1 MSESSK
7 LSLWQRIKQL
17 LSMATEQ
24 ATIDDT
30 KIDNDLDLDLDLDSD
45 SDLSSDS
52 SLTKQ
57 DKNNAYPSKNE
68 RDSIQTYPK
77 DSDNNDNDDTDIIG
91 SSPDLNHNVNRN
103 ANQSVDSHFDNHF
116 DEVIYSSL
124 SSNLDSRLDS
134 STDTDTDTDAY
145 FDFDNDIDSM
155 TQQTALND
163 TPIVN
168 YLKQYFDDQ
177 QWHYNHY
184 RPKSSVSDNNDSQQS
199 HYLSF
204 RMRNKNLDCGYLFRV
219 QEHNNLLAVYGV
231 LPFLI
236 PESHQ
241 SAAMLLITQI
251 NYDMLIGNLEM
262 DINDGEIRYKN
273 AIDVEAV
280 GMDESTIEHLLQSVI
295 AMTTVTYEIFSEL
308 VNNQNPAT
316 ELQDL
321 LMALHR
327 QEDARTFFLP
337 TQFVQ

>member
-1 MSESSK
+1 MSQSPK

-17 LSMATEQ
+17 LNISAVQ
-24 ATIDDT
+24 AVIDDI
-30 KIDNDLDLDLDLDSD
+30 KVAQDLDVDVGADLD
-45 SDLSSDS
+45 
-52 SLTKQ
+52 LTKQ
-57 DKNNAYPSKNE
+57 DKNNSQPSKDE
-68 RDSIQTYPK
+68 SDSIKSRPK
-77 DSDNNDNDDTDIIG
+77 DSDDNDNDNDDTDG
-91 SSPDLNHNVNRN
+91 SGSNPDLNYSLNHNVNH
-103 ANQSVDSHFDNHF
+103 SFDNSP
-116 DEVIYSSL
+116 DDVIYNSL
-124 SSNLDSRLDS
+124 SSNIDSRLDS
-134 STDTDTDTDAY
+134 STDTDTGTGTGTDAY
-145 FDFDNDIDSM
+145 FDNDIEGM
-155 TQQTALND
+155 TKQNSDDD

-168 YLKQYFDDQ
+168 YLKQYFDEQ

-184 RPKSSVSDNNDSQQS
+184 RPRASGNKNSDIQQS
-199 HYLSF
+199 HHLSL
-204 RMRNKNLDCGYLFRV
+204 RMRNKKLDCGYLFRV
-219 QEHNNLLAVYGV
+219 QEKNNLLAVYGI

-280 GMDESTIEHLLQSVI
+280 GMDENTIEHLLQSVI
-295 AMTTVTYEIFSEL
+295 AMTTVTYEIFSDL
-308 VNNQNPAT
+308 VNNQNPAA

-321 LMALHR
+321 LMTLHQ

>member
-1 MSESSK
+1 MSQSSK

-24 ATIDDT
+24 ATIHDT
-30 KIDNDLDLDLDLDSD
+30 KIDNDLD

-57 DKNNAYPSKNE
+57 DEKNAYLLENE
-68 RDSIQTYPK
+68 GDSNK
-77 DSDNNDNDDTDIIG
+77 DNGIESCLKDAKGNKNDDTDISG
-91 SSPDLNHNVNRN
+91 SSTDLNHNVNRS
-103 ANQSVDSHFDNHF
+103 ANHSVDNHVDNHF

-134 STDTDTDTDAY
+134 STDTDAY
-145 FDFDNDIDSM
+145 FDFDNGIDSM
-155 TQQTALND
+155 TQQNALND

-184 RPKSSVSDNNDSQQS
+184 RPKSSGSDNNDSQQS

-219 QEHNNLLAVYGV
+219 QEHNNLLAVYGI

-308 VNNQNPAT
+308 VNNQNPAV
-316 ELQDL
+316 ELQEL
-321 LMALHR
+321 LMTLHR